1 MQLRVVKYPR
11 KMRKAT
17 KSPFCSNSLCE
28 TSLLLLTDKVRIPA
42 RLRILPETGLKVL
55 HDIVRVP
62 QRVAPVQLATP
73 PLLRGAR
80 LVRHQRDRLG
90 DARLLSDGDVLGVD
104 LGFAR
109 AVPVA
114 MSVLLSYD
122 GGRSLNRGGARSII
136 DWLRLLDVLSLVS
149 CVSNALI
156 FCSVLVR

>member
-1 MQLRVVKYPR
+1 
-11 KMRKAT
+11 MRKAT

-90 DARLLSDGDVLGVD
+90 ECTAQLRRGPELESGRLAEHNRLVEVVE
-104 LGFAR
+104 R
-109 AVPVA
+109 IEPVE
-114 MSVLLSYD
+114 L
-122 GGRSLNRGGARSII
+122 
-136 DWLRLLDVLSLVS
+136 
-149 CVSNALI
+149 C
-156 FCSVLVR
+156 